1 MVVTPL
7 SECEDIAIENLM
19 QQFMRIFVA
28 NFLLPPVARELF
40 GNIVT
45 GFNDTPKKRATP
57 RNHYGGLPGGN

>member
-19 QQFMRIFVA
+19 QLFIKIFVA

-40 GNIVT
+40 GNIAA
-45 GFNDTPKKRATP
+45 GFNDAPKKE
-57 RNHYGGLPGGN
+57 GNPA

>member
-45 GFNDTPKKRATP
+45 EFYDTPKKE
-57 RNHYGGLPGGN
+57 GNPA